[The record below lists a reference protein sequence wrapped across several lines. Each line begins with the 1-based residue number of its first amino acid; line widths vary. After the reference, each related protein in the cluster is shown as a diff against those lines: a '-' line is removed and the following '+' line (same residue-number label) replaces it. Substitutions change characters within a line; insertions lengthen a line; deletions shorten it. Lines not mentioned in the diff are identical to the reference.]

1 MILKSMFLKQ
11 NYIAKEA
18 MFFNWYYRASFNKNL
33 REMNLMFTERYGL
46 LTLPHIY
53 FILIMEVLN

>member
-1 MILKSMFLKQ
+1 MFLKQ

-53 FILIMEVLN
+53 FILIMEVLS